1 MDFDSDK
8 LTKNVTTRPYRAPEV
23 ALMTRY
29 SFKIDLWA
37 LGCILIELLQA
48 SLSPLGSPRPMLFAA
63 QICHPLSPL
72 PANLALLNQP
82 KEYYLQTFPDLLT
95 LHAKF
100 FMGNLLP

>member
-1 MDFDSDK
+1 
-8 LTKNVTTRPYRAPEV
+8 
-23 ALMTRY
+23 MTRY

-37 LGCILIELLQA
+37 VGCILTELLQA
-48 SLSPLGSPRPMLFAA
+48 SLSPLGSPRPVLFAA
-63 QICHPLSPL
+63 HICHPLSPL

-100 FMGNLLP
+100 FIGNLLPQRDLAFLGPRGHQQVDYVWKL